1 MSQEDQLEAI
11 LGNPQVMAQI
21 QKLAQSLGQ
30 PENAAPAEPPK
41 EPSEPPKG
49 PAAGDMEML
58 KTFTGLARGAAIDKN
73 QQALFMPWAPISA
86 ASGSRSW
93 KKPCGR
99 QSLLSFRQGCWNP
112 GHSGSSRGCSHV

>member
-41 EPSEPPKG
+41 G

-73 QQALFMPWAPISA
+73 QQALLKALGPYISRERQQKLEKAMRA
-86 ASGSRSW
+86 AKLAQLSSG
-93 KKPCGR
+93 
-99 QSLLSFRQGCWNP
+99 LLE
-112 GHSGSSRGCSHV
+112 SGALRKLTGV

>member
-30 PENAAPAEPPK
+30 PENAAPVEPPK

-73 QQALFMPWAPISA
+73 QQALLNALGPYISRQRQQKLEKAMRA
-86 ASGSRSW
+86 AKLAQLSSG
-93 KKPCGR
+93 
-99 QSLLSFRQGCWNP
+99 LLE
-112 GHSGSSRGCSHV
+112 SGALRKLTGV